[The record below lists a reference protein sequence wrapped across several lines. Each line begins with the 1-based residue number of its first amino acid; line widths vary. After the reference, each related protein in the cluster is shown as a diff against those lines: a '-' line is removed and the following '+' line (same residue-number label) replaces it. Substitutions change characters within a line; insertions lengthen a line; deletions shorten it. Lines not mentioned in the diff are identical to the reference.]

1 LTKNVSH
8 LLIFAI
14 RCPFHAFQQ
23 KKSSDFSFFSMLGI
37 HQKGWGKTAMN
48 AVTIVI
54 GSICILLIAYR
65 LYGTFIAAKVLKLD
79 DSNPTPAHELEDGK
93 DYVPTN
99 KWVTFGHHFAAIAA
113 AGPLVGPILAAQFGY
128 LPSLLWLLIGAV
140 IGGAVHDIVVL
151 FASMRQDGKSLSEIA
166 KKELGPVA
174 GFCAGLAMLFII
186 TITMAGLSL
195 VVLSALERN
204 PWGTFAVGI
213 TIPIAMAVGLY
224 HKKTGNLKIATIVGF
239 GLIMAAIVWGPNIQ
253 GTALG
258 NFLTFEKS
266 TIAILLPVYAFFA
279 AALPVWLLLAP
290 RDYLS
295 TFMKI
300 GVFAALIIGVFYVNP
315 AVQFPAFTEF
325 VNGGGPVIAGP
336 VWPFISI
343 TIACGAISGFHAF
356 VGSGTTPKMINRW
369 SDIKGVAFGAMLVE
383 CLVAIMALIA
393 AVSLMPGDYFAI
405 NSTPEKFATLGMET
419 VHLDKLSDEV
429 GMDLEGRTGGA
440 VTLAVG
446 MTYIF
451 TEIPIFEQMASYFYQ
466 FVILFEAVFILTAI
480 DSGTRVARY
489 LIQDFGGAFFKPLK
503 RMDSVFATI
512 FASALACFMWG
523 YLLFSGDI
531 SSVWAL
537 FGVSNQL
544 MASIGLIIGATVVLK
559 IADKRRYMLTCLIP
573 LAYLY
578 VTVNVAGYW
587 MVKNVYWNAASSGF
601 SVLNGTLS
609 IIMLVLGFV
618 ILIASIQKWRQLWK
632 YPQDILV
639 ERAAKGMI

>member
-1 LTKNVSH
+1 
-8 LLIFAI
+8 
-14 RCPFHAFQQ
+14 
-23 KKSSDFSFFSMLGI
+23 
-37 HQKGWGKTAMN
+37 MN
-48 AVTIVI
+48 AVTIVVA
-54 GSICILLIAYR
+54 GICILLIAYR
-65 LYGTFIAAKVLKLD
+65 LYGTFMAAKVLKLD
-79 DSNPTPAHELEDGK
+79 DSKPTPAHKLEDGK

-128 LPSLLWLLIGAV
+128 LPGLVWLLVGAV
-140 IGGAVHDIVVL
+140 IGGAVHDLVVL
-151 FASMRQDGKSLSEIA
+151 FASMRRDGKSLSEVA
-166 KKELGPVA
+166 REELGPVA

-213 TIPIAMAVGLY
+213 TIPIAMGVGLY
-224 HKKTGNLKIATIVGF
+224 HKKTGNLKAATIVGF
-239 GLIMAAIVWGPNIQ
+239 GLIMAAIIWGPNIQ

-258 NFLTFEKS
+258 DLLTLEKS
-266 TIAILLPVYAFFA
+266 TLAIILPIYAFFA

-300 GVFAALIIGVFYVNP
+300 GVFAALIVGVFIVNP
-315 AVQFPAFTEF
+315 DVQFPAFTEF
-325 VNGGGPVIAGP
+325 INGGGPVIAGP
-336 VWPFISI
+336 VWPFVSI

-356 VGSGTTPKMINRW
+356 VGSGTTPKMVNRW
-369 SDIKGVAFGAMLVE
+369 SDAKGVAFGAMLVE
-383 CLVAIMALIA
+383 CLVGIMALIA
-393 AVSLMPGDYFAI
+393 AVSLQPGDYFAI
-405 NSTPEKFATLGMET
+405 NSTPEKFETLGMET
-419 VHLDKLSDEV
+419 VHLRTLEEEV

-451 TEIPIFEQMASYFYQ
+451 TEIPIFEKMASYFYQ

-489 LIQDFGGAFFKPLK
+489 LIQDFFGNFFKPLK
-503 RMDSVFATI
+503 RTDSLGANI
-512 FASALACFMWG
+512 FASALACFVWG
-523 YLLFSGDI
+523 YLLYSGDI

-544 MASIGLIIGATVVLK
+544 MASIGLVVGATVVLK
-559 IADKRRYMLTCLIP
+559 VAEKRWYMLTCLVP

-578 VTVNVAGYW
+578 ITVNVAGYW
-587 MVKNVYWNAASSGF
+587 MVKNVYLNSANPGYN
-601 SVLNGTLS
+601 VLNGIIS
-609 IIMLVLGFV
+609 IVMLILGVV
-618 ILIASIQKWRQLWK
+618 IIITAIRKWSQLFK
-632 YPQDILV
+632 IPQSDLV
-639 ERAAKGMI
+639 ELSKKEVA

>member
-1 LTKNVSH
+1 
-8 LLIFAI
+8 
-14 RCPFHAFQQ
+14 
-23 KKSSDFSFFSMLGI
+23 
-37 HQKGWGKTAMN
+37 MN

-54 GSICILLIAYR
+54 GSICILMIAYR
-65 LYGTFIAAKVLKLD
+65 LYGTFMAAKVLKLD
-79 DSNPTPAHELEDGK
+79 DSKPTPAHEMEDGK
-93 DYVPTN
+93 NYVPTN

-128 LPSLLWLLIGAV
+128 LPGLLWLLIGAV
-140 IGGAVHDIVVL
+140 IGGAVHDMVVL
-151 FASMRQDGKSLSEIA
+151 FASMRKKGKSLSEVA
-166 KKELGPVA
+166 KEELGPVA
-174 GFCAGLAMLFII
+174 GFCTGLAMLFII

-195 VVLSALERN
+195 VVLNALQNN

-213 TIPIAMAVGLY
+213 TIPIAMGVGLY
-224 HKKTGNLKIATIVGF
+224 HKKTGNLKVATTVGF
-239 GLIMAAIVWGPNIQ
+239 TLIMAAIVFGPNIE

-258 NFLTFEKS
+258 DLLTMEAS
-266 TIAILLPVYAFFA
+266 TIAIILPIYAFFA

-325 VNGGGPVIAGP
+325 INGGGPIIAGP

-393 AVSLMPGDYFAI
+393 AISLQPGDYLAI
-405 NSTPEKFATLGMET
+405 NSTPEKFATLGVET
-419 VHLDKLSDEV
+419 VHLDQLSNEI

-451 TEIPIFEQMASYFYQ
+451 TEIPIFSTLASYFFQ

-480 DSGTRVARY
+480 DAGTRVARY
-489 LIQDFGGAFFKPLK
+489 LIQDFLGDFIKPLK
-503 RMDSVFATI
+503 STESLSANI
-512 FASALACFMWG
+512 IASALACFMWG
-523 YLLFSGDI
+523 YLLYSGDI

-544 MASIGLIIGATVVLK
+544 MASIGLIVGATVILK
-559 IADKRRYMLTCLIP
+559 IADKRWYMLTCLVP
-573 LAYLY
+573 LAYLF

-587 MVKNVYWNAASSGF
+587 MIKNVYWNAANPGF
-601 SVLNGTLS
+601 NLLNGTLS
-609 IIMLVLGFV
+609 VIMLVLGFI
-618 ILIASIQKWRQLWK
+618 ILIASIKKWTQLWK
-632 YPQDILV
+632 IPQDVLI
-639 ERAAKGMI
+639 ERAKTEAI